1 MNNET
6 QQGLLLQGIGGFYYI
21 EAADAVYECKARGTL
36 RRDGIT
42 PVAGDRVLFTR
53 LDDVHGVLEE
63 VLPRR
68 NVLVRPPVA
77 NVDQLAV
84 VASVAQPRPNLLLI
98 DKMIALAEDHGIE
111 PLLVITKTDLMT
123 HSFPTADYR
132 RAGLSVFEVSTTVPI
147 SAQPL
152 KDRLIGRVTA
162 FTGNSGVGKSSL
174 LNLVEPSLQRETQ
187 EISQKLGR
195 GRHTTRSAVLIP
207 LPEGGYLVDTPG
219 FSSLDTERMIPVD
232 KERLEDCFREFAP
245 FLGGCRFTGCSHIHE
260 PGCAVCEAVK
270 RDEIARSRHESYV
283 AMYREA
289 EKRKSWE
296 T

>member
-1 MNNET
+1 MDNET
-6 QQGLLLQGIGGFYYI
+6 QQGLLLQGIGGFYYV

-36 RRDGIT
+36 RREGIT

-53 LDDVHGVLEE
+53 SDDAHGVLEA

-84 VASVAQPRPNLLLI
+84 VASVAQPRPHLLII

-111 PLLVITKTDLMT
+111 PLLVITKTDLVAER
-123 HSFPTADYR
+123 FPAVDYR
-132 RAGLSVFEVSTTVPI
+132 RAGLSVFEVSTTDPA

-152 KDRLIGRVTA
+152 KNRLIGRITA

-174 LNLVEPSLQRETQ
+174 LNLVEPSLQRETG

-245 FLGGCRFTGCSHIHE
+245 FLGDCRFTGCSHIHE
-260 PGCAVCEAVK
+260 PGCAVREAVE
-270 RDEIARSRHESYV
+270 RGEIAQSRHESYT